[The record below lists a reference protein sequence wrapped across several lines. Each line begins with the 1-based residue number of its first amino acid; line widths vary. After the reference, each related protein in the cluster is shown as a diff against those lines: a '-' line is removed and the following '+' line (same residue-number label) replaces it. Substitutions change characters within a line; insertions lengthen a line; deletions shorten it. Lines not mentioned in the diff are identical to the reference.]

1 MNCTKTLGLV
11 GIAIMLTGLAA
22 APVRAGDAP
31 SATFTK
37 CAKACADCQ
46 LACDACF
53 HHCTELTAG
62 GAKEHAGTL
71 QLCFACGEFC
81 SLSAKLVAARSPL
94 ARQACEACAKACDEC
109 GAACGKYPEHKIM
122 ADCAKSCDSCAKA
135 CREMIEQLG
144 K

>member
-1 MNCTKTLGLV
+1 MNSAKALGLV
-11 GIAIMLTGLAA
+11 VISIVLTGFAGVQ
-22 APVRAGDAP
+22 VRAGDAP
-31 SATFTK
+31 PATFTK

-62 GAKEHAGTL
+62 GAKEHAVTL
-71 QLCFACGEFC
+71 QL
-81 SLSAKLVAARSPL
+81 
-94 ARQACEACAKACDEC
+94 
-109 GAACGKYPEHKIM
+109 YKIM